1 MFRSVEARIIATTI
15 GIIMPIIFAVIK
27 PRNARGSKIGVFFLL
42 IGTFGFMLCIMNSIA
57 DRIF

>member
-1 MFRSVEARIIATTI
+1 
-15 GIIMPIIFAVIK
+15 MPIIFAVIK